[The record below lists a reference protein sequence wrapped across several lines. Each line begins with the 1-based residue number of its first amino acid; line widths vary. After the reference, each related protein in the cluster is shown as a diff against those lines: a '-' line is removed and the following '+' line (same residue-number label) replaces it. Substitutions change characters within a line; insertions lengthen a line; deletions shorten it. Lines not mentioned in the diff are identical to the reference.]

1 MNKLLFSLSFCLLVI
16 VSSAQTQRL
25 ILVEEFT
32 NASCGPCALSNPAF
46 NTLMTNN
53 ASKVVCIRNH
63 TSFPGYDPFYTQN
76 SVQNQARTIYYQVTA
91 VPTARMD
98 GSGVFLGDVTQA
110 SIDAE
115 YLVAPSF
122 SIKLVYTISSDNDSL
137 YAKATVKALTTISG
151 SLKAHIVVVEKM
163 ISFTTPPGSNG
174 EKDFP
179 MVMKKMLP
187 TETGTLL
194 PATMNAGDS
203 AVINVGWLMANVY
216 NINQLAVVS
225 FVQDN
230 NTKNIKQAA
239 YAPTPQTIV
248 PPTPPTITVNTITN
262 AICTNN
268 GAININVS
276 GGTLPYA
283 YHWSNNA
290 TTQDVSALAAGN
302 YSVTVTG
309 GTASA
314 SANFTVPQSV
324 LEHAVI
330 NSISDKTACAVK
342 LNWNLVTDATS
353 YRIKYKQKDST
364 IWSTPVNVGNVNS
377 YSLNGLKPGMKY
389 NFALA
394 AFCPN
399 GTSSGYSSVVDST
412 EKCEAVLSSSVTNN
426 SSTSVTF
433 SWTSTCYSIGYRF
446 VYRAVGSATWIAKTC
461 TTTNYT
467 VNTLLPNTTY
477 EYRIRNKCDVAPN
490 VASWTSS
497 MYFTTSA
504 QRVEN
509 ELINKTA
516 LDLLIYPNPNAG
528 SFMVTGSFNEN
539 TDKATVEIYNGI
551 GQAIYSE
558 KIALENGIFEF
569 PVSLP
574 AALSNGLYFV
584 NIYSKDEMKVS
595 HLLIQK

>member
-1 MNKLLFSLSFCLLVI
+1 MSKLLFSLSFCLLAFG
-16 VSSAQTQRL
+16 SSAQTQRL
-25 ILVEEFT
+25 IVVEEFT

-46 NTLMTNN
+46 NTLMTTN
-53 ASKVVCIRNH
+53 ATKVVCIRNH
-63 TSFPGYDPFYTQN
+63 SSFPGYDPFYTQN

-98 GSGVFLGDVTQA
+98 GGGVFLGDITQA

-115 YLVAPSF
+115 SLIAPSF
-122 SIKLVYTISSDNDSL
+122 TIKLVYSISSDNDSL
-137 YAKATVKALTTISG
+137 YAKATVKALSTISG

-203 AVINVGWLMANVY
+203 VVINVGWLMANVY

-239 YAPTPQTIV
+239 YAPTPQTVV
-248 PPTPPTITVNTITN
+248 PTTPPTITINTITN

-268 GAININVS
+268 GSININVS
-276 GGTLPYA
+276 GGTAPYI

-309 GTASA
+309 GTASVT
-314 SANFTVPQSV
+314 ANFTVQQSV
-324 LEHAVI
+324 LAHAII
-330 NSISDKTACAVK
+330 NSVTDKTACSVK
-342 LNWNLVTDATS
+342 LNWNMVNGAAS
-353 YRIKYKQKDST
+353 YRVKYKQADSSL
-364 IWSTPVNVGNVNS
+364 WSSPVTVGNVSS
-377 YSLNGLKPGMKY
+377 YTLNGLKPGCRY

-394 AFCPN
+394 AFCAS
-399 GTSSGYSSVVDST
+399 GSSSGYISVEDST
-412 EKCEAVLSSSVTNN
+412 GKCEAVLTSTVVNN

-446 VYRAVGSATWIAKTC
+446 VYRAVGSTTWIAKTC

-477 EYRIRNKCDVAPN
+477 EYRIKNRCDVAPN
-490 VASWTSS
+490 VASWTNSNF
-497 MYFTTSA
+497 FTTSA

-509 ELINKTA
+509 EKVNQA
-516 LDLLIYPNPNAG
+516 AADLLIYPNPNSG
-528 SFMVTGSFNEN
+528 SFYLSGSFNE
-539 TDKATVEIYNGI
+539 KAASATIEIYNGI
-551 GQAIYSE
+551 GQSIYSGN
-558 KIALENGIFEF
+558 ILLENGTFEI
-569 PVSLP
+569 PVTLP
-574 AALSNGLYFV
+574 AAVSNGIYFV
-584 NIYSKDEMKVS
+584 NIYSGNEKQVS
-595 HLLIQK
+595 HLLIQQ